1 MRAPLPQAS
10 LSGYRTSHPAR
21 GINYAGPC
29 GDNGFLEDYT
39 TQVRGEPIG
48 VIVTVSRDVR
58 GPDAGDR
65 GQPPAAQLGAVLLP
79 LDGGEVR
86 RRAFRRLGRTA
97 VLAKALE
104 GGGQLPA

>member
-48 VIVTVSRDVR
+48 VIVTVSRDEQGLTREIVVNHR
-58 GPDAGDR
+58 PR
-65 GQPPAAQLGAVLLP
+65 SSVLFFSRLM
-79 LDGGEVR
+79 GEK
-86 RRAFRRLGRTA
+86 F
-97 VLAKALE
+97 
-104 GGGQLPA
+104 GGGHFVV